1 MKLRLLAEEGRPQ
14 ERLEKLGAE
23 ALSDVELLAMLL
35 RSGSK
40 QKDVL
45 EISFDLIAEAGSLS
59 QLTRWS
65 VEDFTAVH
73 GIGKIK
79 ALQMKTVMEVANR
92 VLRGHMEEPKLMD
105 SPDKV
110 YAFFQPIAQ
119 SLEVEKFW
127 VLALNRKNRLIKA
140 REVTSGTVSGSLV
153 HARECF
159 REAIK
164 LNASAVIFAHN
175 HPSGDPSPSSAD
187 IKVTRS
193 LRSAAEVLD
202 IDLLDHVIIGQSG
215 APSSVGSQLPYYSFA
230 DHGLI

>member
-14 ERLEKLGAE
+14 ERLEQLGAE
-23 ALSDVELLAMLL
+23 ALSDVELLVMLL

-45 EISFDLIAEAGSLS
+45 EISFDLMAEAGSLS
-59 QLTRWS
+59 ELTRWT
-65 VEDFTAVH
+65 VEDFTTIH

-79 ALQMKTVMEVANR
+79 ALQLKTVMEVAKR
-92 VLRGHMEEPKLMD
+92 VLRGHMEAPKLMD
-105 SPDKV
+105 SPDRV
-110 YAFFQPIAQ
+110 HAFFHPITQ

-127 VLALNRKNRLIKA
+127 VMALNRKNHLIKA
-140 REVTSGTVSGSLV
+140 KEVTSGTVSGSLV

-175 HPSGDPSPSSAD
+175 HPSGDPSPSAAD

-193 LRSAAEVLD
+193 LKAAAAVLD
-202 IDLLDHVIIGQSG
+202 IDLLDHVIIGHSN
-215 APSSVGSQLPYYSFA
+215 ANCPRTPYYSFA
-230 DHGLI
+230 DNGLL

>member
-14 ERLEKLGAE
+14 ERLELLGAE

-35 RSGSK
+35 RSGSR

-45 EISFDLIAEAGSLS
+45 EISFDLMAEAGSLNA
-59 QLTRWS
+59 LTRWS

-73 GIGKIK
+73 GIGKVK
-79 ALQMKTVMEVANR
+79 ALQMKTVMEIAKR
-92 VLRGHMEEPKLMD
+92 VLSAHMDQPTLMD
-105 SPDKV
+105 APERV
-110 YAFFQPIAQ
+110 FRFFQPIVQ

-164 LNASAVIFAHN
+164 LNASAVIFVHN

-193 LRSAAEVLD
+193 LRAAAEVLD
-202 IDLLDHVIIGQSG
+202 IDLHDHVIVGRTGGGPDSG
-215 APSSVGSQLPYYSFA
+215 YYSFA
-230 DHGLI
+230 DSGLL

>member
-1 MKLRLLAEEGRPQ
+1 MKLRLLAEDGRPQ
-14 ERLEKLGAE
+14 ERLETLGPA

-45 EISFDLIAEAGSLS
+45 EISFELLAEAGSLS
-59 QLTRWS
+59 ALTRWS
-65 VEDFTAVH
+65 LEDFTAVH

-79 ALQMKTVMEVANR
+79 ALQLISVMEVAKR

-110 YAFFQPIAQ
+110 FKFFQPIAQ

-140 REVTSGTVSGSLV
+140 REITSGTVSGSLV

-164 LNASAVIFAHN
+164 LNASAVICVHN

-193 LRSAAEVLD
+193 LRTAAEVLD
-202 IDLLDHVIIGQSG
+202 IDLLDHIIVGQPHPG
-215 APSSVGSQLPYYSFA
+215 DDRAPFYSFA
-230 DHGLI
+230 DNGLI

>member
-1 MKLRLLAEEGRPQ
+1 MKLKLLAEEGRPQ
-14 ERLEKLGAE
+14 ERLEKLGAG

-35 RSGSK
+35 RSGSQ

-45 EISFDLIAEAGSLS
+45 EISFDLIVEAGSLS
-59 QLTRWS
+59 ELTKWS

-79 ALQMKTVMEVANR
+79 ALQLLTVMEVAKR
-92 VLRGHMEEPKLMD
+92 VLRGHLEEPRLLD

-110 YAFFQPIAQ
+110 FSFFQPLVQ

-140 REVTSGTVSGSLV
+140 KEVTSGTVSGSLV

-164 LNASAVIFAHN
+164 LNASAVIFVHN

-193 LRSAAEVLD
+193 LKAASEVLD
-202 IDLLDHVIIGQSG
+202 IDLLDHVI
-215 APSSVGSQLPYYSFA
+215 VGNLSPNSTPPPFYSFA
-230 DHGLI
+230 DNGLL

>member
-14 ERLEKLGAE
+14 ERLENLGPS

-35 RSGSK
+35 RSGSSR
-40 QKDVL
+40 KDVL
-45 EISFDLIAEAGSLS
+45 EISFELLAEAGSLAE
-59 QLTRWS
+59 LTKWS
-65 VEDFTAVH
+65 LEDFTAVH

-79 ALQMKTVMEVANR
+79 ALQLISVMEVTKR

-110 YAFFQPIAQ
+110 YAFFQPVVQ

-164 LNASAVIFAHN
+164 LNASAVICAHN

-202 IDLLDHVIIGQSG
+202 IEFLDHVIVGQPSPSG
-215 APSSVGSQLPYYSFA
+215 NRSPFYSFA
-230 DHGLI
+230 DNGLI